1 MTPRHAALQIFNA
14 AVAAVQPA
22 QLLPRHLSIN
32 NEGIIISNHTIPF
45 HSFKNIYVIGAGKAG
60 AAMAVATE
68 QIIGNYISDG
78 LVITKYGH
86 ALPCKKIKIIEGA
99 HPVPDENCVLAV
111 KATLQLLQKVTG
123 NDIVICLISG
133 GASALWCDLPERI
146 ALKEVQTTFD

>member
-1 MTPRHAALQIFNA
+1 MTPRQDALQIFKA
-14 AVAAVQPA
+14 AVAAVLPA
-22 QLLPRHLSIN
+22 QLLPMHLSMTR
-32 NEGIIISNHTIPF
+32 EAIIISNQTIPF

-68 QIIGNYISDG
+68 QIISNYITDG

-111 KATLQLLQKVTG
+111 KATLQLLQKATS
-123 NDIVICLISG
+123 NDIIICLISG
-133 GASALWCDLPERI
+133 GASALWCDVPE
-146 ALKEVQTTFD
+146 